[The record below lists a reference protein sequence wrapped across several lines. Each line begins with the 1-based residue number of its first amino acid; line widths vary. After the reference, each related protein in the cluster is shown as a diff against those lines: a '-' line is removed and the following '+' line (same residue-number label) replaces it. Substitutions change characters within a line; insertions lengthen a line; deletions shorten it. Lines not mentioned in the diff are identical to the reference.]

1 MQKYRTSV
9 GLILLLFSFWAGA
22 STQSCG
28 SFYRLVK
35 PVLSYG
41 LEIEYT
47 IDRAPRL
54 LADYRP
60 HGTSEKK
67 WATLSSAEKM
77 KMMLRQ
83 DTNSRVN
90 TLVRLSTA
98 PDWLPADMDREG
110 HGTFEATGM
119 IFLSLESLKSAI
131 YRMERRYGRGAAQV
145 HVVFNRNEVKQP
157 LSGFVSFSADRAQLR
172 NLVLGYQK
180 YLIDPTKLPGANIT
194 HYVLGPMSAVGA
206 RATRDLEHQIVSGR
220 KLKNLVAGKYFLST
234 VLRAGIYGQGDRIG
248 YELRQFNF
256 DYEGLK
262 DEADYVSR
270 LIVEGKLDKFKRFE
284 DSIEPEFEINAR
296 VTEEHGRDALAWL
309 RKLDHPDLEKTNIE
323 THMLFFIR
331 DWKNHPILETLRA
344 GDRLRLRSR
353 LAQLEAQLIK
363 DLNHVAAQN
372 LRTKDMVNHL
382 RVLVAKW
389 AYESGLLEAFDS
401 YEHSVFPRRPV
412 IQSNSLLDAG

>member
-1 MQKYRTSV
+1 MQKRWTSV
-9 GLILLLFSFWAGA
+9 GLILLLFSFWASA
-22 STQSCG
+22 DTHSCG

-47 IDRAPRL
+47 IDRTPRL
-54 LADYRP
+54 LADYRH

-67 WATLSSAEKM
+67 WASLSSSEKM
-77 KMMLRQ
+77 KMMLRD
-83 DTNSRVN
+83 DTNGRVN

-98 PDWLPADMDREG
+98 PDWIPSEMDREG

-119 IFLSLESLKSAI
+119 IFLSLESLNAAVDK
-131 YRMERRYGRGAAQV
+131 MERRYGRGAAQV
-145 HVVFNRNEVKQP
+145 HVVFNRKEVKQP

-180 YLIDPTKLPGANIT
+180 YLKDPTKLPAANIT
-194 HYVLGPMSAVGA
+194 HYVLGPMSSVGA
-206 RATRDLEHQIVSGR
+206 KATRELEHQIVTGK

-262 DEADYVSR
+262 NEADYVSR
-270 LIVEGKLDKFKRFE
+270 LIAEDKLAKFKRFE
-284 DSIEPEFEINAR
+284 DSIEAEFEINAR
-296 VTEEHGRDALAWL
+296 ITEEHGREALAWL
-309 RKLDHPDLEKTNIE
+309 QRLDRPDLEKTNME

-331 DWKNHPILETLRA
+331 DWKNHPILDTLRS
-344 GDRLRLRSR
+344 GDRMRLRLR
-353 LAQLEAQLIK
+353 LIELEAQLIH
-363 DLNHVAAQN
+363 DLNQLSTQS
-372 LRTKDMVNHL
+372 LRTKELVNQI
-382 RVLVAKW
+382 RVRVAKW
-389 AYESGLLEAFDS
+389 AYESGLLEVFDS
-401 YEHSVFPRRPV
+401 YEHSVLPRRP
-412 IQSNSLLDAG
+412 INQSMAIPDAG